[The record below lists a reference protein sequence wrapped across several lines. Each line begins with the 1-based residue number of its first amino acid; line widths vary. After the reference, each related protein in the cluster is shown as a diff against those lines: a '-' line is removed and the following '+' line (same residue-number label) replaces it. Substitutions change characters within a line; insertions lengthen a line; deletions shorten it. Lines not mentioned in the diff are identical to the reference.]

1 MLISRNWLQTFYDKE
16 LPAMEVLEDALTFH
30 AFEIDGVEKKN
41 GDDVLDVKI
50 TPNRGH
56 DCLCHR
62 GIAKEL
68 SAILQIPLKKDPLSV
83 PATALFAKD
92 TLHQGGSKKV
102 TKAGSQ
108 VTVSLHIPLEKRFL
122 HEHGV
127 GGGLSINYVT
137 DRTEYA
143 TLCKRYIAGYIKGVK
158 VGPSP
163 EWLKNRLEAL
173 GQRSIN
179 NVVDATNY
187 VMFELGQPLH
197 AFDAGKLAQKDG
209 KYHIAV
215 RPARDGEKL
224 VALDEKE
231 YQLDSSMLV
240 IADAHANPPDGGAVI
255 GIAGVKGGTPAGISE
270 DTTDIILESANFDG
284 VSVRKTAQKLKLRT
298 DASARFEQVIS
309 PELAAYAMRA
319 VADLIVEIAG
329 GKIIECIDIYPEPQ
343 EKQTVSVT
351 TTHVTQVLGSMFGEK
366 EIIDAFD
373 RLGFIY
379 KQEGETFTVEVPFER
394 LDLVIPEDLI
404 EEVGRTVGY
413 DHVPA
418 KELPEFTKI
427 PAVNKNFY
435 WAEKIREYLTSQG
448 FSEVYTSVFAE
459 QGERIVLNKVDGVRP
474 YMRTNITDGLA
485 QALERNI
492 RNKELLNIKQVRL
505 FEIGSVWHDD
515 KEEMVVHIA
524 VEKVKKEKSQEEY
537 QKELDAFIATIP
549 ESATQY
555 DDLAISNTERYQAF
569 SKFPYI
575 VRDVAMWT
583 PVGTN
588 EQEVEELIKREA
600 GELCVKVTLFDR
612 FEKPASPEG
621 GEGKVSLAYRLIFQ
635 SFERTL
641 TDDDA
646 NAAMEKVYTALK
658 ARGFEIR

>member
-1 MLISRNWLQTFYDKE
+1 MLISRNWLQTFFERE
-16 LPAMEVLEDALTFH
+16 LPAVEVLEDALTFH
-30 AFEIDGVEKKN
+30 AFEIDGVENKN

-68 SAILQIPLKKDPLSV
+68 SAILQIPLKKDPLTV
-83 PATALFAKD
+83 PAASLFAEN

-102 TKAGSQ
+102 MKAGSQ
-108 VTVSLHIPLEKRFL
+108 VTVSLDIPLEKRFL
-122 HEHGV
+122 HEYGV

-179 NVVDATNY
+179 NIVDATNY
-187 VMFELGQPLH
+187 IMFELGQPLH
-197 AFDAGKLAQKDG
+197 AFDAGTLTQKDG
-209 KYHIAV
+209 THHIAI

-231 YQLDSSMLV
+231 YQLDTSMLV
-240 IADAHANPPDGGAVI
+240 IADAHANPPAGGAAI

-270 DTTDIILESANFDG
+270 ETTDIILESANFDG

-298 DASARFEQVIS
+298 DASARFEQVLS

-329 GKIIECIDIYPEPQ
+329 GKIIEFIDIYPEPQ
-343 EKQTVSVT
+343 EKQTVAVT

-366 EIIDAFD
+366 EIVDAFN
-373 RLGFIY
+373 RLGLVY
-379 KQEGETFTVEVPFER
+379 TQEGETFTVEVPFER

-404 EEVGRTVGY
+404 EEVGRIIGY

-418 KELPEFTKI
+418 KELPEFTKT

-474 YMRTNITDGLA
+474 YMRTNIVDGLA
-485 QALERNI
+485 QALERNT
-492 RNKELLNIKQVRL
+492 RNKDLLNLKQVKL
-505 FEIGSVWHDD
+505 FEIGFVWHDG
-515 KEEMVVHIA
+515 KEEMVVNIA
-524 VEKVKKEKSQEEY
+524 VEKVKKEKTQDEY
-537 QKELDAFIATIP
+537 QKELDACIASISQNP
-549 ESATQY
+549 SQY
-555 DDLAISNTERYQAF
+555 DELPISSTERYQTF

-575 VRDVAMWT
+575 IRDVAIWT

-588 EQEVEELIKREA
+588 EQEVEAIIKKEA
-600 GELCVKVTLFDR
+600 GELCTKVALFDR

-646 NAAMEKVYTALK
+646 NAAMDTVYAALK